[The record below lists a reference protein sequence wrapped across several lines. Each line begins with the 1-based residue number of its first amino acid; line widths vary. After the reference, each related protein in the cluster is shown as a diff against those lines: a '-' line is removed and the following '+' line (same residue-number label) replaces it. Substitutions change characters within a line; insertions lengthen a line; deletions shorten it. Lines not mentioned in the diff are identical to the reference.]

1 MRILRYVAP
10 SLITL
15 FSLYCVIWGLV
26 VPSLS
31 TTYRVDAVFFGG
43 LLLLLAFV
51 HLRVTPPLQHKENE
65 LPKREG

>member
-1 MRILRYVAP
+1 MSILRYVAP
-10 SLITL
+10 SLCTL

-31 TTYRVDAVFFGG
+31 TTYRIDAVFLGG

-51 HLRVTPPLQHKENE
+51 HLRVTPSPQHKEIA
-65 LPKREG
+65 LPRQDG